1 MRSNRKIVVLT
12 SLMAMLSLASAL
24 LLFLAPPPLSA
35 EGFSSLSASD
45 HGPFLDEIFKTSIP
59 ARAQR
64 WNYIFIHHS
73 GTSGGDAQSLIRPTT
88 GLCDHFVI
96 GNGDGCQDG
105 QIEMGPRWNKQ
116 QAAAPSPGVDS
127 IQPDCISICLIGDF
141 DHAMPTPT
149 QIRRLSQL
157 VTTLQTQFR
166 ISADKIIML
175 NDTASPSSVGR
186 YFPVT
191 AFRDQ
196 LLP

>member
-1 MRSNRKIVVLT
+1 V
-12 SLMAMLSLASAL
+12 AMLSLASAL
-24 LLFLAPPPLSA
+24 LLFLAPPPLAA
-35 EGFSSLSASD
+35 EGLSSLSAPD
-45 HGPFLDEIFKTSIP
+45 RGTFLDEIFKTEVTP
-59 ARAQR
+59 RAQL
-64 WNYIFIHHS
+64 WKYVYIHHS
-73 GTSGGDAQSLIRPTT
+73 GTSGGDAQSLARPGK
-88 GLCDHFVI
+88 GLCDHFVV

-105 QIEMGPRWNKQ
+105 EIEIGPRWNKQ
-116 QAAAPSPGVDS
+116 QAAAPPLGVDS
-127 IQPDCISICLIGDF
+127 IQPDCISICVVGDF

-166 ISADKIIML
+166 ISADKVIML

-196 LLP
+196 ILP